1 MRGDW
6 DGSVGGATFV
16 RFAATGSSGKPAD
29 FDVLHTTRYS
39 TLTFI
44 VIDHHLWKINSQPV
58 ELLLIF
64 RLRAD

>member
-1 MRGDW
+1 M
-6 DGSVGGATFV
+6 
-16 RFAATGSSGKPAD
+16 
-29 FDVLHTTRYS
+29 RYS

-44 VIDHHLWKINSQPV
+44 VIDHHLWKIDSRPV